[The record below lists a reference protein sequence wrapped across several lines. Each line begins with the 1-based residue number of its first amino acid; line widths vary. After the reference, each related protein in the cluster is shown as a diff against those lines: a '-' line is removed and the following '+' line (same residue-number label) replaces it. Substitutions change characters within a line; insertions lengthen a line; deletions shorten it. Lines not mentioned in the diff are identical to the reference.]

1 MVLRLYCADAKP
13 KKQFRMP
20 EQQDS
25 PDLPD
30 QAIGHESQL
39 GEWFAKLEKPLMIY
53 AYQTLNDRVEAMDM
67 VQEAFVRFFKEEG
80 RVREPKAW
88 LYRTTRNL
96 CISHLRKHGRMKTI
110 GEEEQMDFLD
120 DSSRKEEDPA
130 KQMERKEARGR
141 VRHALSML
149 PDDLRELIKMKF
161 DQKMSYKEISEKSG
175 LSISNVGYKLHTV
188 IKDLAV
194 EMKAEGFAS

>member
-1 MVLRLYCADAKP
+1 MS
-13 KKQFRMP
+13 

-25 PDLPD
+25 SNSPD
-30 QAIGHESQL
+30 QPIGHESQL
-39 GEWFAKLEKPLMIY
+39 GEWFEKLEKPLMIY
-53 AYQTLNDRVEAMDM
+53 AYQTLNDREEAMDM
-67 VQEAFVRFFKEEG
+67 VQEAFARFFKEEAN
-80 RVREPKAW
+80 VREPKAW

-110 GEEEQMDFLD
+110 GEEEQMDFLEGSTD
-120 DSSRKEEDPA
+120 GDGHPA

-141 VRHALSML
+141 VRHALTML
-149 PDDLRELIKMKF
+149 PDDLRELIRMKF
-161 DQKMSYKEISEKSG
+161 DEKMSYKEISDKSG
-175 LSISNVGYKLHTV
+175 LSVSNVGYKLHTV